1 MGEYLNFLDVAN
13 VEEFVPR
20 HEQPPIYIPC
30 LRASLTN
37 GHFITFLSSSE
48 TIVGQIIRK
57 QDNCQDE
64 IIVCCFLPL
73 YDDSTRRH
81 IIYPSILPQVIS
93 HASCLGVVEL
103 VNIGKIVRINIK
115 KITGLAFVFHEDD
128 VINDLYHIKGCC
140 FWYTKKKTETRHG
153 VCNKRKGCRKCFIQ
167 SRIFYFNVLPKDS
180 RSFFQI
186 LGW

>member
-103 VNIGKIVRINIK
+103 VNIGKIVRVAIGSDSFTTIK
-115 KITGLAFVFHEDD
+115 T
-128 VINDLYHIKGCC
+128 KGMEKRNQNNGSE
-140 FWYTKKKTETRHG
+140 YERSSYGTEMYLG
-153 VCNKRKGCRKCFIQ
+153 
-167 SRIFYFNVLPKDS
+167 
-180 RSFFQI
+180 RS
-186 LGW
+186 